1 MEIFVNWTEYSY
13 LFVPKRSRRPRGL
26 RRRPA
31 FALMLVLRVWIPS
44 GAWMSVCC
52 ECCVVSGTRICF
64 GLITGTED
72 SYCVWCVSLIV
83 NVKPQYW
90 GDSGPLGAVAPWG
103 EGVEL
108 APKIDSPC
116 TVKIMWRRYR
126 PGVAQR
132 VGRVIALLFH
142 DPGTRRGWVVSS
154 TPRPQ
159 FTPGKYPVPI
169 LQEAGWGGPQGR
181 SGRAEN
187 LVPTGI
193 RSRTVQPV
201 VSRYTDWA
209 TRPTAT
215 VQYIY

>member
-142 DPGTRRGWVVSS
+142 DPGTRRGEWSAARPGRNSPPGNTRYPFYRRLDGVGPKAGLDGRKISS
-154 TPRPQ
+154 Q
-159 FTPGKYPVPI
+159 PGFDP
-169 LQEAGWGGPQGR
+169 GPC
-181 SGRAEN
+181 N
-187 LVPTGI
+187 P
-193 RSRTVQPV
+193 
-201 VSRYTDWA
+201 
-209 TRPTAT
+209 
-215 VQYIY
+215 